1 MDYLPDPFFF
11 KYKTGAL
18 SYLHVSDDVDLEY
31 AIRNFHGFAFL
42 CNMHILTISWF
53 PDFLS

>member
-31 AIRNFHGFAFL
+31 AIRNFHEFAFL